1 MSVKFLAKS
10 TLEGPIKVDSL
21 IQIETEQLKVP
32 GRKLSLLVKSF
43 KKRHEG
49 E

>member
-10 TLEGPIKVDSL
+10 TKEGPIKVDSL
-21 IQIETEQLKVP
+21 IPIETEQLKVP

-49 E
+49 